1 MHQENTN
8 WNKHGGYDLSIV
20 IVNYNGGAVLPSCL
34 KAIDSA
40 SAGLKVQT
48 IIVDNGSDDRSG
60 LSCCDNLSIRVICLG
75 KNLGFSAANN
85 IGIREAHGR
94 YFLLLNSDCFVQP
107 GLFQMLMSILD
118 ENPRAAVVGPRLLNK
133 DGTLQPSCHNF
144 PSPLVFLLEQSML
157 WRLLQHMP
165 ILNTFPLQIAQPH
178 DKAGKV
184 DWVSGSCML
193 VRPTALHQV
202 GGFDNAF
209 FFYWEEADLCFRL
222 KQEGWDTLFEPAACA
237 VHLGGGS
244 TTQSGML
251 MLFFTSLYR
260 FYAKHYLRRQFVT
273 VRALVRLMA
282 LLKAARYGF
291 SSGFGAS
298 REASSKQFHRWVD
311 IAKR

>member
-1 MHQENTN
+1 MYQENTN
-8 WNKHGGYDLSIV
+8 WNNHGGYDLSIV

-48 IIVDNGSDDRSG
+48 IIVDNGSDDRSC
-60 LSCCDNLSIRVICLG
+60 LSCRDNPSIRVICLG

-85 IGIREAHGR
+85 IGIREAQGR
-94 YFLLLNSDCFVQP
+94 YYLLLNSDCFVQP
-107 GLFQMLMSILD
+107 GLFQTLMSILD

-157 WRLLQHMP
+157 WRLLQRMP
-165 ILNTFPLQIAQPH
+165 VLNTSPLQIAQPH

-184 DWVSGSCML
+184 DWVLGSCMM
-193 VRPTALHQV
+193 VRPTALHQA
-202 GGFDNAF
+202 GGFDNTF

-222 KQEGWDTLFEPAACA
+222 KQAGWDTLFEPAACA

-244 TTQSGML
+244 TTQSDML

-260 FYAKHYLRRQFVT
+260 FYAKHYSRRQFIT

-291 SSGFGAS
+291 SSGFDAS
-298 REASSKQFHRWVD
+298 REATSKQFHRWAD